1 MDFGEALAALKQG
14 RAVERP
20 GWNGEDMY
28 VYLHTP
34 GDGVRPFL
42 AIKAADGNTYAW
54 VTSQTDVLAED
65 WAVGTAR
72 PQAG

>member
-20 GWNGEDMY
+20 GWNGEGMH
-28 VYLHTP
+28 VYLHGGT
-34 GDGVRPFL
+34 GGIKPFL
-42 AIKAADGNTYAW
+42 AVKAADGNTYPW

-65 WAVGTAR
+65 WAVSTR
-72 PQAG
+72 PAPAG